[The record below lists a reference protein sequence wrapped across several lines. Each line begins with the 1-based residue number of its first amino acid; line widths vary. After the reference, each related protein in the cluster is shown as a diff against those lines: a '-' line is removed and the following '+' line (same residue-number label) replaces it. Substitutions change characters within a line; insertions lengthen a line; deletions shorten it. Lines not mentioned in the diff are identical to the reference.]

1 MNLLL
6 SMGVRP
12 RARRPLAPRLRVL
25 DPDRGALV
33 REVELLAAHPPPD
46 GDQAAAPHRDGDL
59 LWQPTRT
66 ALHRVDLRTW
76 QVREV
81 LSHPLF
87 HDVHSVSPG
96 PEGWLVTCTGHEAV
110 VEIDEAGTVLRRV
123 ELGPS
128 HPAGRDYRDL
138 PHDAFKPHAVHP
150 NRAFMLHGRVWVTCL
165 GKQACVGLD
174 HEGRVA
180 LPGPP
185 HDGVLREGLLWF
197 TTTDGHVVAVEPE
210 RLEVVLTLDVHALD
224 PGEGMPGWCRGI
236 EVVGDRLFVGMTQ
249 LRKSRWREAARQA
262 VRGASGRK
270 RPTRVVEIDWRAGA
284 LRAVHE
290 VGDEGVIYG
299 ITAVG

>member
-1 MNLLL
+1 MKLVL

-12 RARRPLAPRLRVL
+12 RARRPLAPRLRIL

-33 REVELLAAHPPPD
+33 HEVSLVASHPPPD
-46 GDQAAAPHRDGDL
+46 GDQATAPHLDGDV

-66 ALHRVDLRTW
+66 AVHRVDVRSW
-76 QVREV
+76 EIREV
-81 LSHPLF
+81 LSHRLF
-87 HDVHSVSPG
+87 HDVHSVAPG
-96 PEGWLVTCTGHEAV
+96 PAGWLVTCTGHEAV
-110 VEIDEAGTVLRRV
+110 VEVDEAGEVLRRFD
-123 ELGPS
+123 LGP
-128 HPAGRDYRDL
+128 PRGPGQDFRDL

-150 NRAFMLHGRVWVTCL
+150 NRAFVLDGRTWVTCL
-165 GKQACVGLD
+165 GERACIGLD
-174 HEGRVA
+174 HDGRID

-197 TTTDGHVVAVEPE
+197 TTTDGHVVAVDPVG
-210 RLEVVLTLDVHALD
+210 LEVVRTLDVHALD
-224 PGEGMPGWCRGI
+224 AGEGMPGWCRGV

-270 RPTRVVEIDWRAGA
+270 RPTRVVELDWRAGV
-284 LRAVHE
+284 LRDVHE
-290 VGDEGVIYG
+290 VGEEGVIYG